1 MNQLVKKEFKL
12 CLHPLA
18 IAMLI
23 TPLMVKLLGYPY
35 LVTFFYMTFGIFMI
49 SQQGRENNDITYS
62 LNLPV
67 TRRDI
72 VKSKTLFFC
81 ILELVQLALVGVVS
95 LTSNGIVN
103 VTSMDANIALLGEG
117 FLFFGIFNFIF
128 LSILYKNV
136 IKVGKGYFFASIVSA
151 ILVIADPISVHMI
164 PFFRD
169 VLDTPDPMNIGA
181 KLIFLVISILV
192 YLLLTYF
199 AVKISVA
206 EFEKQD
212 IR

>member
-1 MNQLVKKEFKL
+1 
-12 CLHPLA
+12 
-18 IAMLI
+18 
-23 TPLMVKLLGYPY
+23 
-35 LVTFFYMTFGIFMI
+35 
-49 SQQGRENNDITYS
+49 
-62 LNLPV
+62 
-67 TRRDI
+67 
-72 VKSKTLFFC
+72 
-81 ILELVQLALVGVVS
+81 
-95 LTSNGIVN
+95 
-103 VTSMDANIALLGEG
+103 
-117 FLFFGIFNFIF
+117 
-128 LSILYKNV
+128 
-136 IKVGKGYFFASIVSA
+136 
-151 ILVIADPISVHMI
+151 MI